1 MVVFYLCF
9 YSFPR
14 FSLSPSI
21 RHHLATFFS
30 TAHNESI
37 CCASPGAHFLSRY
50 VQSLPLPC
58 NRFFFVICYSFFPRN
73 QNQKTITAFLHFI
86 PLTKPQIDSLSNVA
100 HSDEIKFG
108 SKTKKRKPLP
118 SRSDCFFAPFLV
130 LLVSAEPKPSR
141 ENPVRLRRE

>member
-1 MVVFYLCF
+1 MFLFVSPFLSLY
-9 YSFPR
+9 
-14 FSLSPSI
+14 LSPSI

-37 CCASPGAHFLSRY
+37 CCASAGSPLFYPGTFNHFLFLAIIFFCY
-50 VQSLPLPC
+50 LLL
-58 NRFFFVICYSFFPRN
+58 FFVRN

-118 SRSDCFFAPFLV
+118 SRSDCFFFAPFPA